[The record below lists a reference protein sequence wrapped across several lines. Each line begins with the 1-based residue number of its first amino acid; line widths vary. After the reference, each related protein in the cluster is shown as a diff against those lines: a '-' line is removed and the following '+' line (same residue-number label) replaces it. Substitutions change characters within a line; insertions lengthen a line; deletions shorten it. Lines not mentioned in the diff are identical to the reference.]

1 MPSLRRVLQ
10 SIAVA
15 VAVTA
20 TAACGDPPDKEL
32 QQARDAIESARGA
45 GADLYAREE
54 FSAAET
60 ALKNATDAVDQRD
73 YRLALN
79 RALDARERAQNAAK
93 EAVTRKAQ
101 VRADA
106 SRALALAGRALG
118 DARAKLKSAEAARA
132 PAKVL
137 TPARRAIAD
146 ADLAVQEARTV
157 FGQGAY
163 GNVIEAANAETTRL
177 HGVARDLES
186 AAGPTPRRRH

>member
-1 MPSLRRVLQ
+1 MRRVLQ

-20 TAACGDPPDKEL
+20 MAACGDPPDKEL

-54 FSAAET
+54 FGAAEA

-93 EAVTRKAQ
+93 EAVTRKAA

-106 SRALALAGRALG
+106 SRALAVAGRAVD
-118 DARAKLKSAEAARA
+118 DARAKLKSAEAART
-132 PAKVL
+132 PARVL
-137 TPARRAIAD
+137 TPARRAIGD
-146 ADLAVQEARTV
+146 ADLGVQEARTA

-163 GNVIEAANAETTRL
+163 ASVIESANAITTRL
-177 HGVARDLES
+177 RGVVRDLDG
-186 AAGPTPRRRH
+186 AAAPAPRRRH

>member
-1 MPSLRRVLQ
+1 MSFVRRLRLPLAIAAVLTSL
-10 SIAVA
+10 
-15 VAVTA
+15 
-20 TAACGDPPDKEL
+20 ACGDPPDKEL

-93 EAVTRKAQ
+93 EAVTRKAA

-106 SRALALAGRALG
+106 SRALAAASRAVD
-118 DARAKLKSAEAARA
+118 DARVKLKGAETARA
-132 PAKVL
+132 PARAL
-137 TPARRAIAD
+137 ASARRAIAD
-146 ADLAVQEARTV
+146 ADQAVQEART
-157 FGQGAY
+157 
-163 GNVIEAANAETTRL
+163 
-177 HGVARDLES
+177 
-186 AAGPTPRRRH
+186 

>member
-1 MPSLRRVLQ
+1 MPSMRRVLQ

-20 TAACGDPPDKEL
+20 MAACGDPPDKEL
-32 QQARDAIESARGA
+32 QQARDAIESARVA
-45 GADLYAREE
+45 GADVYAREE

-93 EAVTRKAQ
+93 EAVTRKAA

-106 SRALALAGRALG
+106 SRALATASRAVD
-118 DARAKLKSAEAARA
+118 DARVKLTGAETARA
-132 PAKVL
+132 PARAL
-137 TPARRAIAD
+137 ASARRAIAD
-146 ADLAVQEARTV
+146 ADQAVQEARTA

-163 GNVIEAANAETTRL
+163 ASVIEAANAETTRVR
-177 HGVARDLES
+177 GVVRDLES
-186 AAGPTPRRRH
+186 AAGPAPRRRH

>member
-1 MPSLRRVLQ
+1 V
-10 SIAVA
+10 VA
-15 VAVTA
+15 AVTA

-32 QQARDAIESARGA
+32 QQARTAIESARGA

-93 EAVTRKAQ
+93 EAVTRKAA

-106 SRALALAGRALG
+106 SRALAVAGRAV
-118 DARAKLKSAEAARA
+118 DDTRAKLKSAEAARS
-132 PAKVL
+132 PVRVL

-146 ADLAVQEARTV
+146 ADLAVQEARTA

-163 GNVIEAANAETTRL
+163 ASVIESATAITTRL
-177 HGVARDLES
+177 RGVVRDLDGGAAS
-186 AAGPTPRRRH
+186 APRRRQ

>member
-1 MPSLRRVLQ
+1 MSFVRRLCLPLAFAAVLTSL
-10 SIAVA
+10 S
-15 VAVTA
+15 
-20 TAACGDPPDKEL
+20 CGDPPDKEL
-32 QQARDAIESARGA
+32 QQARAAIESARGA

-60 ALKNATDAVDQRD
+60 ALKNATDAVEQRD

-79 RALDARERAQNAAK
+79 RALDARERAQNAAQ
-93 EAVTRKAQ
+93 EAVTRKAV

-106 SRALALAGRALG
+106 SRALALAGRALD

-146 ADLAVQEARTV
+146 ADLAVQEARTG

-163 GNVIEAANAETTRL
+163 ANVIEAANAETTRL
-177 HGVARDLES
+177 HGVARDLEG
-186 AAGPTPRRRH
+186 AAGPAPRRRH

>member
-1 MPSLRRVLQ
+1 MPSLRRVFQ

-15 VAVTA
+15 AAATA
-20 TAACGDPPDKEL
+20 TMSCGDPPEKEL
-32 QQARDAIESARGA
+32 QQARSAIESARGA
-45 GADLYAREE
+45 GADQYAREE

-60 ALKNATDAVDQRD
+60 ALKNATDAVDERD

-93 EAVTRKAQ
+93 EAVTRKAA

-106 SRALALAGRALG
+106 SRALALAGRALD

-132 PAKVL
+132 PARVL

-146 ADLAVQEARTV
+146 ADQAVQEARTT
-157 FGQGAY
+157 FGQAAY
-163 GNVIEAANAETTRL
+163 AGVVEAANAETARL
-177 HGVARDLES
+177 HGVARDLEA
-186 AAGPTPRRRH
+186 AAGTAPRRRH